1 MIIGEGIMLGAG
13 GEKASI
19 AVTGLLETD
28 TVTATNGSKT
38 ITGVWTQIHN
48 PASDVPEGYT
58 QLEYIESSKTQYIDT
73 GFKPNQDTK
82 AEIKYQTPDT
92 KSHCIAGCDTRWKTK
107 GFSFYPSDA
116 EFGNTAPGGNL
127 PRTGQITIDI
137 LDKGV
142 LYRDGTRRWASTSQ
156 AFSCDWNFYIFA
168 QNRNG
173 ALNEPITEK
182 VYYCKIWDNGTLIR
196 NFIPARRNSDSAI
209 GMYDLANS
217 SFYANAGS
225 DTFAAGTEIPQTV
238 GSFVIDKIKSY
249 GTWNVS
255 NGDGTKTA
263 NVLINA
269 ATEFEVAL

>member
-1 MIIGEGIMLGAG
+1 MIIGDGIMLGAG

-38 ITGVWTQIHN
+38 IAGVWTQIHN

-73 GFKPNQDTK
+73 GFKPNQNTK

-92 KSHCIAGCDTRWKTK
+92 KSHCIAGCDTAWKSK

-116 EFGNTAPGGNL
+116 EFGNTSQGSGL

-137 LDKGV
+137 LDKGI
-142 LYRDGTRRWASTSQ
+142 LYRNGTQRWTSNAQ

-173 ALNEPITEK
+173 AFNEPISEK

-196 NFIPARRNSDSAI
+196 DFIPARRNSDNAI

-225 DTFAAGTEIPQTV
+225 DVFAAGAEIPQTV
-238 GSFVIDKIKSY
+238 GVFIIDKIKSY

>member
-19 AVTGLLETD
+19 TVTGLSETD

-38 ITGVWTQIHN
+38 ITGVWTQIRN

-73 GFKPNQDTK
+73 GFKPNQNTK

-92 KSHCIAGCDTRWKTK
+92 KSHCIAGCDTAWKSK

-116 EFGNTAPGGNL
+116 EFGNASQGSGL
-127 PRTGQITIDI
+127 HRTGQITIDI

-156 AFSCDWNFYIFA
+156 TFSCDWNFYIFA

-173 ALNEPITEK
+173 TFNEPISEK
-182 VYYCKIWDNGTLIR
+182 VYYCKIWDNGTLVR
-196 NFIPARRNSDSAI
+196 DFIPARRNSDNAI

-225 DTFAAGTEIPQTV
+225 DAFAAGAEIPQTV
-238 GSFVIDKIKSY
+238 DVFIIDKIKSY

>member
-1 MIIGEGIMLGAG
+1 M
-13 GEKASI
+13 
-19 AVTGLLETD
+19 TGLLETD

-73 GFKPNQDTK
+73 GFKPNQNTK

-116 EFGNTAPGGNL
+116 EFGNAAQGSSL

-142 LYRDGTRRWASTSQ
+142 VYRDGTRRWASTSQ
-156 AFSCDWNFYIFA
+156 TFSCDWNFYIFA

-173 ALNEPITEK
+173 TFNEPISEK
-182 VYYCKIWDNGTLIR
+182 VYYCKIWDNGTLVR
-196 NFIPARRNSDSAI
+196 DFIPARRNSDNAI

-225 DTFAAGTEIPQTV
+225 DAFAAGAEIPQTV

>member
-38 ITGVWTQIHN
+38 IAGVWTQIHN

-92 KSHCIAGCDTRWKTK
+92 RSHCIAGCDTVWKSK

-116 EFGNTAPGGNL
+116 EFGNVAQGSSL

-156 AFSCDWNFYIFA
+156 TFSCNWNFYIFA

-173 ALNEPITEK
+173 AFNEPISEK
-182 VYYCKIWDNGTLIR
+182 VYYCKIWDNGTLVR
-196 NFIPARRNSDSAI
+196 NFIPARRDSDSAI

-225 DTFAAGTEIPQTV
+225 DAFAAGAEIPQTV